1 MLEWKTIL
9 SEIKTL
15 AEDGKIGYDFTEAVQ
30 KGMRIGICPIGYWH
44 GFPRHLSTIG
54 EVLVNNKLAKV
65 LGRVSMDM
73 IAIDVTEIKDA
84 KVEDVVTII
93 GEGMSAREIAKKI
106 NTSQY
111 EIITRVNPLIKSFI
125 CNPPQPLPYSKGGAE
140 FTPP

>member
-1 MLEWKTIL
+1 MAVRRVGEKDLVKISLKPVLEWKTIL

-65 LGRVSMDM
+65 LR
-73 IAIDVTEIKDA
+73 
-84 KVEDVVTII
+84 
-93 GEGMSAREIAKKI
+93 
-106 NTSQY
+106 
-111 EIITRVNPLIKSFI
+111 TRFHGYD
-125 CNPPQPLPYSKGGAE
+125 CD
-140 FTPP
+140 